1 MTADEFVSAL
11 KQATPSFEEMVLNG
25 EVLEYA
31 QRFSRNRTVAP
42 RPKPL
47 VMGYKVSPLFTELFS
62 RYDLS
67 KLVISYFTFFDQP
80 VFHDHRW
87 FFGGDGGE
95 RLFVDPDTQ
104 EICREEAPATDELPG
119 LYIEGGYAKDFDH
132 FMAALLVVAEYYGL
146 YNMDT
151 PGSIRI
157 DYAIRAANAAGGKQY
172 KGFLAYDIDNDAY
185 EQALDA
191 S

>member
-1 MTADEFVSAL
+1 MTADDFVAAL
-11 KQATPSFEEMVLNG
+11 RNVTPSLDELLDKG
-25 EVLEYA
+25 EILEYA
-31 QRFSRNRTVAP
+31 QRFSSNRKVIP
-42 RPKPL
+42 RSKPL
-47 VMGYKVSPLFTELFS
+47 VIGYKVSPLFTELFS
-62 RYDLS
+62 KYDLS
-67 KLVISYFTFFDQP
+67 KLVISSFTFLGQP
-80 VFHDHRW
+80 IFHDHRW

-146 YNMDT
+146 YDMDT
-151 PGSIRI
+151 PGNIRL
-157 DYAIRAANAAGGKQY
+157 DYAIRAAKAAGGKQY

-185 EQALDA
+185 ERAL
-191 S
+191 

>member
-1 MTADEFVSAL
+1 MTADEFVERMKAITPTREMLIARGVNLIVDEMIAGYRVAL
-11 KQATPSFEEMVLNG
+11 
-25 EVLEYA
+25 
-31 QRFSRNRTVAP
+31 

-47 VMGYKVSPLFTELFS
+47 MLGYKVSALFTELFS
-62 RYDLS
+62 KYDLS

-87 FFGGDGGE
+87 FFGFDDGE
-95 RLFVDPDTQ
+95 RLGVNPDTK
-104 EICREEAPATDELPG
+104 EICAEEGPS
-119 LYIEGGYAKDFDH
+119 LYIEGFAKDFDH
-132 FMAALLVVAEYYGL
+132 YMAAMLVVAEYYGL

-157 DYAIRAANAAGGKQY
+157 DYAIRAAKAAGGKQY
-172 KGFLAYDIDNDAY
+172 RGFLAYAIDNDAY